1 MKRTGPE
8 KVLLLGA
15 SFNTRNMGVGA
26 LAAGSIK
33 CVRSACPEAELG
45 MLDYAKKGGFINYML
60 QGRELLI
67 RLVNIRFSKDLFLP
81 NNVALL
87 ILLSAICRMLPQ
99 GFRRKVISGNET
111 LREID
116 SASVA
121 ASIAGGD
128 SFSSIYGMGRF
139 FYVALPQ
146 ILVILMGKRLIQ
158 LPQTYGP
165 FTNGLSRAIA
175 RFILANSSAVY
186 SRDYRGIDEVKAL
199 LGADGS
205 SGKIRFCHD
214 VAFVL
219 DPARPEGCSV
229 EGTAFDGAG
238 QASCTVGFNVSGL
251 LYMGGYNRDNMFGL
265 RLDYRRL
272 VPEII
277 DFLITR
283 KRAQVVLIPHVFGG
297 SEHPESD
304 SEACRKVY
312 ESLKSAHGG
321 RLSMVTGTF
330 DQAGIKHVIGRCDF
344 FIGSRMHACIA
355 ALSQCVPAV
364 PIAYSRKFIGV
375 METIGV
381 QDYVADP
388 CTLDAEG
395 VIGVID
401 KAFEDRAAI
410 ADKLKEE
417 MPGVKE
423 GVLRLFKTI
432 DSGAVQQ

>member
-1 MKRTGPE
+1 M

-15 SFNTRNMGVGA
+15 SFNIRNMGVGA
-26 LAAGSIK
+26 LTAGSIK
-33 CVRSACPEAELG
+33 CVRSAYPEAELG
-45 MLDYAKKGGFINYML
+45 LLDYAKKGEFINYML

-67 RLVNIRFSKDLFLP
+67 RLVNIRFSKNLYLSNNIAVLIAIAAAARILP
-81 NNVALL
+81 ARLGKK
-87 ILLSAICRMLPQ
+87 M
-99 GFRRKVISGNET
+99 ISGNAT

-146 ILVILMGKRLIQ
+146 LLIILMGKPLVQ

-165 FTNGLSRAIA
+165 FTNGASKAFA

-186 SRDYRGIDEVKAL
+186 SRDYRGIEEVKEL
-199 LGADGS
+199 LGIKGGS
-205 SGKIRFCHD
+205 DKVRFCHD
-214 VAFVL
+214 VGFVL
-219 DPARPEGCSV
+219 DPAEPEGCSI

-238 QASCTVGFNVSGL
+238 DASCTVGFNVSGL

-265 RLDYRRL
+265 KLDYKRL
-272 VPEII
+272 VNEII

-297 SEHPESD
+297 REHPESD
-304 SEACRKVY
+304 TEACRKVY
-312 ESLKSAHGG
+312 ESLKTAHGG
-321 RLSMVTGTF
+321 RLAMVTGSF
-330 DQAGIKHVIGRCDF
+330 DQAGIKHIIGKCDF

-355 ALSQCVPAV
+355 ALSQCIPAV
-364 PIAYSRKFIGV
+364 PIAYSRKFVGV

-381 QDYVADP
+381 EAYVADP
-388 CTLDAEG
+388 CSLDSEG

-410 ADKLKEE
+410 SKRLKND
-417 MPGVKE
+417 MPAVKD
-423 GVLRLFKTI
+423 GVLRLFKTMDI
-432 DSGAVQQ
+432 EAIWK